1 MNFLSPGAFW
11 FLASIP
17 VLIVFYL
24 LKRKRVAKVVPSTL
38 LWQKFLAESQASAPF
53 QRLRHNWLLI
63 LQILL
68 LLLAIL
74 ALARPYFSSKVTG
87 GRIIVAILDASAS
100 MQSTDETPTRFEKA
114 RREALQLVDSI
125 RENDQ
130 MVVLQAGANT
140 EVRQSPTAEKA
151 ALRRAIE
158 STQPTD
164 SPTRLG
170 EALKLATTLI
180 QNNVR
185 AEVHLFSDGA
195 SPNLEEFENKG
206 LPLIFHKAGS
216 RAANLGIVNLEVRQN
231 PENPAQ
237 RAVFTTVFNSSTN
250 QTQTTEV
257 ELSLDG
263 TVLEVKSV
271 TVEPKKSA
279 PIVFVASQEK
289 DGVFT
294 VRLQAQDDLPADNV
308 ASTVSLLPKPI
319 RVLLVSNGNRFLEKA
334 LRAVPNVELGVV
346 ATLTDKSED
355 FDLVVLDSVAPAV
368 WPEGNLL
375 AINTAGTNWF
385 ASVGKI
391 EAPPVVDWKSA
402 HPLLRFVNF
411 DNVAVAEAM
420 QVETPLWGNSIVDSP
435 STPLIVAGEQ
445 GRQRIVWVGFDTL
458 QSTWPLRISFPIF
471 VANAV
476 EWLNPASAAA
486 AQMNIHTGTPFR
498 LAFAEQ
504 LQNVQITLPDG
515 KTEGRT
521 VDQTRRELVFGDT
534 SKQGVYTVRAGTND
548 FRFAVNLLDAAESD
562 TMPQNEIRFGEFASA
577 SAATFRQA
585 SLEFWRWIALA
596 GLLIC
601 LFEWWFYHKRTA

>member
-1 MNFLSPGAFW
+1 MNFLSPAAFW

-114 RREALQLVDSI
+114 RREALKLVDGI

-130 MVVLQAGANT
+130 MVILQAGANT
-140 EVRQSPTAEKA
+140 EVRQSPTSEKN

-158 STQPTD
+158 STQATD

-180 QNNVR
+180 QNNTR

-206 LPLIFHKAGS
+206 LPLIYHKSGS

-250 QTQTTEV
+250 ETQAAEI

-263 TVLEVKSV
+263 KVVEVKSA
-271 TVEPKKSA
+271 TIEPHKSA
-279 PIVFVASQEK
+279 PIVFVASQEF

-294 VRLQAQDDLPADNV
+294 VKILNQDDLAADNV
-308 ASTVSLLPKPI
+308 ASTVSLLPKPVK
-319 RVLLVSNGNRFLEKA
+319 VLLVTAGNRFLEKA
-334 LRAVPNVELGVV
+334 LKAAPNVELGVV
-346 ATLTDKSED
+346 ATLTDKAEN
-355 FDLVVLDSVAPAV
+355 FDLVVIDNVVPAV
-368 WPEGNLL
+368 WPEANVL

-385 ASVGKI
+385 TKVERI

-402 HPLLRFVNF
+402 HPLLRFVSF
-411 DNVAVAEAM
+411 DNVAVADAM
-420 QVETPLWGNSIVDSP
+420 KVEMPVWGNSLADSP
-435 STPLIVAGEQ
+435 ATPLIIAGEQ

-471 VANAV
+471 IANAV
-476 EWLNPASAAA
+476 EWLNPASAQA

-498 LAFAEQ
+498 LAFAEN
-504 LQNVQITLPDG
+504 LPNVQITTPDG
-515 KTEGRT
+515 KTATREL
-521 VDQTRRELVFGDT
+521 DQQRRELVFGDT
-534 SKQGVYTVRAGTND
+534 SKQGVYSVKAGTND

-562 TMPQNEIRFGEFASA
+562 TMPQDEIRFGEFAST

-585 SLEFWRWIALA
+585 SLEFWRWVALA